1 MVAKIVEDGPE
12 TSAGDFSRC
21 GGSCSARGRWWEGQ
35 VGSSFAA
42 WVLSKL
48 EECHDWKNGAR
59 LGEADHPG
67 PSGGGSRA
75 TARKRNEREDE
86 DDIDDGGGL
95 AAMLRPMIERLIIE
109 TLAEILGGGSLK
121 GMIAGML
128 AGGQPA
134 KGAGKRWNKRRKV
147 QDADGGGGL
156 VKDKGQGKDNA
167 HPQGKGKNNGGEN
180 PKGKG
185 KNTGEIPKGKGK
197 DTGGEIPKGKGQ
209 NTSVTPEGKNQ
220 LAGGDEEAGLR

>member
-95 AAMLRPMIERLIIE
+95 AAMLRPMIEKLIKE

-128 AGGQPA
+128 AGGQPT

-147 QDADGGGGL
+147 QDADDGGGL

-197 DTGGEIPKGKGQ
+197 NTGGEIPKGKGQ
-209 NTSVTPEGKNQ
+209 NTSLTPEGKNQ